1 MITHT
6 LTLTLGADLES
17 ALSPENINGIMMY
30 FGVDNLNDL
39 EKKIAADKYR
49 EVRDALKDSGLEIIQ
64 GNWNKVNENNFSQ
77 NELKTIDEWEAVKE
91 SLPETESNEMTIDQ
105 LGFLILEAANKL
117 ATKSNAS
124 LEGLFVDQSFEGYK
138 KEILLAMER
147 AGLPKEDT
155 YLRFDDLD
163 DKYLV
168 ISYLDDGQLKTEA
181 VKPSATKEELNG

>member
-30 FGVDNLNDL
+30 FGVNNLDDL

-49 EVRDALKDSGLEIIQ
+49 EVRDALKDTGLEIIQ
-64 GNWNKVNENNFSQ
+64 GNWNKVDENNFSQ
-77 NELKTIDEWEAVKE
+77 NELKTIDEGEAVEE
-91 SLPETESNEMTIDQ
+91 SLPEAESNEMTIDQ

-117 ATKSNAS
+117 ADKPNAS
-124 LEGLFVDQSFEGYK
+124 LEGLFVDKSFEGHK

-181 VKPSATKEELNG
+181 VEPSATKEELNG

>member
-30 FGVDNLNDL
+30 FDVNNLDDL

-49 EVRDALKDSGLEIIQ
+49 EVRDALKDTGLEIIQ
-64 GNWNKVNENNFSQ
+64 GNWNKVDENNFSQ
-77 NELKTIDEWEAVKE
+77 NELKTIDEEAVEE
-91 SLPETESNEMTIDQ
+91 SLPEAESKEMTIDQ

-117 ATKSNAS
+117 ADKPNAS
-124 LEGLFVDQSFEGYK
+124 LEGLFVDQSFEGHK

-181 VKPSATKEELNG
+181 VEPSATKEELNG

>member
-30 FGVDNLNDL
+30 FGVNNLDDL

-49 EVRDALKDSGLEIIQ
+49 EVRDALKDTGLEIIQ
-64 GNWNKVNENNFSQ
+64 GNWNKVDENNFSQ
-77 NELKTIDEWEAVKE
+77 NELKTIDEEEAVEE
-91 SLPETESNEMTIDQ
+91 SLPEAESNEMTIDQ

-117 ATKSNAS
+117 SDKPNAS
-124 LEGLFVDQSFEGYK
+124 LEGLFVDQSFEGHK

-181 VKPSATKEELNG
+181 VEPSATKEELNG